1 MVRLLMIG
9 DVVGKHGRK
18 AVSAVL
24 PSLKHDLNI
33 DYVTANGENAAGGF
47 GITKD
52 TANELLKAGVD
63 GFTSGNHIWDKP
75 DIVPYLEERSLPI
88 ARPLNYPTTSPG
100 SGYIILGNLLIVS
113 LLGRTFMPPIDCP
126 FEAMDDL
133 LSKDIAKD
141 KTVVVDFHAE
151 ATSEKGALGWHLD
164 GRVAAVVGTHTHVGT
179 VDTHVLP
186 NGTAF
191 VTDLG
196 MTGAIHSVIGS
207 APEDVLYRFITLR
220 PRRLNVVT
228 NGPARFNSVLIE
240 INESSGLADSITRI
254 DKEISF

>member
-18 AVSAVL
+18 AVAAVL
-24 PSLKHDLNI
+24 PSLRSEFGI

-52 TANELLKAGVD
+52 TAQELLKAGVD

-75 DIVPYLEERSLPI
+75 DILPYLQDNSLPI
-88 ARPLNYPTTSPG
+88 ARPLNYPSASPG
-100 SGYIILGNLLIVS
+100 SGYIVLGDLLIVS

-126 FEAMDDL
+126 FESMDSL
-133 LSKDIAKD
+133 LSESIVKD
-141 KTVVVDFHAE
+141 KIVVVDFHAE

-164 GRVAAVVGTHTHVGT
+164 GRVSAVVGTHTHVGT
-179 VDTHVLP
+179 VDTQILP
-186 NGTAF
+186 HGTAF

-196 MTGAIHSVIGS
+196 MTGATHSVIGS
-207 APEDVLYRFITLR
+207 APEDVLYRFLTLR
-220 PRRLNVVT
+220 PRRLNIVT
-228 NGPARFNSVLIE
+228 TGPARINSVVIE
-240 INESSGLADSITRI
+240 INESSGIAESIIRI
-254 DKEISF
+254 DKESTY

>member
-1 MVRLLMIG
+1 
-9 DVVGKHGRK
+9 
-18 AVSAVL
+18 
-24 PSLKHDLNI
+24 
-33 DYVTANGENAAGGF
+33 
-47 GITKD
+47 
-52 TANELLKAGVD
+52 
-63 GFTSGNHIWDKP
+63 
-75 DIVPYLEERSLPI
+75 
-88 ARPLNYPTTSPG
+88 
-100 SGYIILGNLLIVS
+100 
-113 LLGRTFMPPIDCP
+113 
-126 FEAMDDL
+126 MDDL

-179 VDTHVLP
+179 VDTQVLP
-186 NGTAF
+186 RGTAF